1 MPEEAVDRYG
11 ALLRPPMLRPGDTL
25 AAISLSWGGPAVF
38 PHRYAAG
45 VAQLERTF
53 GVRVTPTAHA
63 LREPEWLARNPQAR
77 AEDLMAA
84 FADPAI
90 KGIIATIGGEDSI
103 RTLPY
108 TNLGVIRAN
117 PKIFMGF
124 SDTTST
130 HFACLAAGLTSFYG
144 PCMLVGIAEN
154 GGMLPHVER
163 SMRRALF
170 TPEPLGAL
178 PSAEAWTV
186 EHLDWADPANQERRR
201 TLTPSAG
208 WRWLQGEAPVEGRLI
223 GGCLDV
229 LDWLRG
235 TPVWPGPERWDG
247 AVLFLETSEEAPAP
261 LAVTRM
267 LRALAACGALERA
280 AALLFG
286 RPGGD
291 VAEAQFDAYDE
302 GLLGVIRDEL
312 GRSDMPIITRMDFGH
327 TEPNTVLPYGLRTRV
342 DPLERS
348 VVLLEAAVEA

>member
-1 MPEEAVDRYG
+1 
-11 ALLRPPMLRPGDTL
+11 
-25 AAISLSWGGPAVF
+25 
-38 PHRYAAG
+38 
-45 VAQLERTF
+45 
-53 GVRVTPTAHA
+53 
-63 LREPEWLARNPQAR
+63 
-77 AEDLMAA
+77 
-84 FADPAI
+84 
-90 KGIIATIGGEDSI
+90 
-103 RTLPY
+103 
-108 TNLGVIRAN
+108 
-117 PKIFMGF
+117 
-124 SDTTST
+124 
-130 HFACLAAGLTSFYG
+130 
-144 PCMLVGIAEN
+144 MLVGIAEN